1 MKLSRNALGNL
12 ANRYRAVLR
21 KCRLLNTFGILL
33 LAGCCVVG
41 RGGAVSA
48 EPLYGQKETS
58 QNASVTGG
66 TVSTDQGA
74 SGVFGGYSYY
84 YESWPWGSYSNSATG
99 NSVTITG
106 GTYTSERT
114 EAGDNI
120 AVAGGYANR
129 NADGNFHHLRRPVVV
144 CHYGNDRFVRQCRT
158 ADACT
163 GHLCH
168 NGSQHRN
175 HAHGLDYVLG
185 LFR

>member
-1 MKLSRNALGNL
+1 MAKKYTFLPKKYAFLSLPTPAPGCPVWQQDSGGYVKLSHNALGNL
-12 ANRYRAVLR
+12 VNRYRAVLK

-58 QNASVTGG
+58 RNASVTGG

-84 YESWPWGSYSNSATG
+84 YESWPWSSYSNSATG

-114 EAGDNI
+114 QAGDNI

-129 NADGNFHHLRRPVVV
+129 KADGNSVTITG
-144 CHYGNDRFVRQCRT
+144 GNFDGG
-158 ADACT
+158 DI
-163 GHLCH
+163 
-168 NGSQHRN
+168 
-175 HAHGLDYVLG
+175 
-185 LFR
+185 